1 MPPLYRNRSIASEI
15 ALVFIAIVLVSVFAG
30 YLMRGLT
37 RQLVADARDAVWES
51 SVPASF
57 VYRTL
62 GEQWIIHQTLS
73 NALKLRSDARQL
85 RQDIEKLERL
95 TDARW
100 NQLVGLSVY
109 FPEAPKAGIARA
121 SHRLSDYRNAYR
133 NTLAQIE
140 NHDHAGALA
149 VHETAATNAVLA
161 LAQEA
166 STLLGTMD
174 ERIEWVTQRMET
186 TAANGVTDFLAIG
199 TMIGMLLLVAYA
211 VIHFRVAHPILMLNR
226 TMERLAAG
234 DLATDIP
241 QASRKDEI
249 GRMTDTVA
257 VFKEGLIKINQLVR
271 DLDAANET
279 NTRTNEAMMR
289 ALIGLAGARDN
300 ETGTHLDRTQQYVGI
315 LCRCLAQ
322 DAEFAP
328 HLDAATIERI
338 VSVAPL
344 HDIGKVAISDEIL
357 HKPGKLTNA
366 EFAIMKTHVVEGL
379 AVVDQVIADVGRTPY
394 LAAARDVISGHHE
407 RYDGNGY
414 PHRLSGS
421 DIPLAGRIMALA
433 DVYDALRSARVYKP
447 AMSHTEARQILI
459 DGAATHFDPKVVSAF
474 LLAEKE
480 FERVAVAMSDNSSA
494 RNVDAVA

>member
-1 MPPLYRNRSIASEI
+1 MPPIHRKRSIASEI
-15 ALVFIAIVLVSVFAG
+15 ALVFIAIVLVTIFAG

-37 RQLVADARDAVWES
+37 RQLVSDARDAVWES

-73 NALKLRSDARQL
+73 NALKVPGDARQL

-95 TDARW
+95 TDTRW
-100 NQLVGLSVY
+100 NELVGLSAY

-121 SHRLSDYRNAYR
+121 SDRLSDYRSAYR
-133 NTLAQIE
+133 SMLVQIE

-149 VHETAATNAVLA
+149 IHDTAATKAVLA

-166 STLLGTMD
+166 SALLGIMD
-174 ERIEWVTQRMET
+174 QRIEWVTKRMET
-186 TAANGVTDFLAIG
+186 TAANGLSDFVLIGSMIGVLLFLAF
-199 TMIGMLLLVAYA
+199 A
-211 VIHFRVAHPILMLNR
+211 VIHFRIAHPISILNR
-226 TMERLAAG
+226 KMEGLAAG
-234 DLATDIP
+234 DLGTDIP
-241 QASRKDEI
+241 HATRKDEI

-279 NTRTNEAMMR
+279 NTRTNEAMVR

-315 LCRCLAQ
+315 LCRRLAQ

-328 HLDAATIERI
+328 HLDAAMIERI
-338 VSVAPL
+338 VSAAPL
-344 HDIGKVAISDEIL
+344 HDIGKVAVPDEIL
-357 HKPGKLTNA
+357 HKSGKLTDA
-366 EFAIMKTHVVEGL
+366 EYAIMKTHVVEGL

-394 LAAARDVISGHHE
+394 LAAARDVIAGHHE
-407 RYDGNGY
+407 RYDGCGY

-421 DIPLAGRIMALA
+421 EIPLAGRIMALA

-447 AMSHTEARQILI
+447 ALSHAEARQILI

-480 FERVAVAMSDNSSA
+480 FERVSVAISDNASA
-494 RNVDAVA
+494 SKIDAAA